1 MRGEESGHGGAEER
15 SVKAA
20 RLTQLGSPL
29 AIEDVPEPD
38 PGPRDAVVKVEFEG
52 ICRTDWHTWVGD
64 WSWIGLAPELP
75 ITMGHEFAGAVIAVG
90 SEVTGIQVGD
100 RVAVPFHEAC
110 GRCPYCRAG
119 RTNLCDA
126 LEFLGMSHDGG
137 YAEYVRVVNA
147 DLNCVPLPEAVSF
160 DAAAALGCRFMTAWH
175 ALQHQAAVRA
185 GEWVAVHGVG
195 GIGLSA
201 VQIGTALG
209 AGVVA
214 VDIDDRK
221 LAAAREQGASA
232 TVNAREGNVV
242 EAVKEATG
250 GGAHVALGGL
260 GTASLVNA
268 ALMSLRKGGRLV
280 QVGLT
285 SKDEQGIV
293 GIPLDELIEAELT
306 IVGSVGNPHIHLPAL
321 LELVAAGRL
330 DPAGLVTERVP
341 LEGAQGVLERMT
353 GFDTVGFAVIDRFRP
368 ADGADAVAS
377 AATSLAS
384 GADRT

>member
-1 MRGEESGHGGAEER
+1 
-15 SVKAA
+15 VKAA
-20 RLTQLGSPL
+20 RLVEIGAPL
-29 AIEDVPEPD
+29 AIEDVAEPD
-38 PGPRDAVVKVEFEG
+38 PGPGDVVVQVEFEG

-64 WSWIGLAPELP
+64 WSWIGLAPALP
-75 ITMGHEFAGAVIAVG
+75 ITMGHEFSGAVTAVG
-90 SEVTGIQVGD
+90 RDVTTIQVGD

-110 GRCPYCRAG
+110 GKCSYCRAG

-126 LEFLGMSHDGG
+126 LEFLGMTHDGG
-137 YAEYVRVVNA
+137 YAEYVRVINA
-147 DLNCVPLPEAVSF
+147 DLNCVSLPDGVSF

-175 ALQHQAAVRA
+175 ALQHQASLRA
-185 GEWVAVHGVG
+185 GEWLAVHGVG
-195 GIGLSA
+195 GIGLSS

-221 LAAAREQGASA
+221 LAAAREQGAA
-232 TVNAREGNVV
+232 YAVNAREMDVV

-260 GTASLVNA
+260 GVAALVRN

-285 SKDEQGIV
+285 SKEEEGIV

-306 IVGSVGNPHIHLPAL
+306 IVGSVGNPHVHLPAL
-321 LELVAAGRL
+321 LSLVADKRL
-330 DPAGLVTERVP
+330 DPAGLVSERIP
-341 LEGAQGVLERMT
+341 LDQSHGVLERMT
-353 GFDTVGFAVIDRFRP
+353 NFDTVGFALIDSF
-368 ADGADAVAS
+368 
-377 AATSLAS
+377 
-384 GADRT
+384 

>member
-1 MRGEESGHGGAEER
+1 M
-15 SVKAA
+15 KAA
-20 RLTQLGSPL
+20 RLVELSAPL
-29 AIEDVPEPD
+29 AVEDVAEPD
-38 PGPRDAVVKVEFEG
+38 PGPGDAVVQVEFEG
-52 ICRTDWHTWVGD
+52 ICRTDWHVWVGD
-64 WSWIGLAPELP
+64 WTWIGLAPTLP
-75 ITMGHEFAGAVIAVG
+75 ITMGHEFAGTVTAVG
-90 SEVTGIQVGD
+90 RDVTTVKAGD

-110 GRCPYCRAG
+110 GNCAYCRSG

-126 LEFLGMSHDGG
+126 LEFLGMTHDGG
-137 YAEYVRVVNA
+137 YAEYVNVLNA
-147 DLNCVPLPEAVSF
+147 DVNCVPLPDGVAF

-175 ALQHQAAVRA
+175 ALQHQASLRA
-185 GEWVAVHGVG
+185 GEWLAVHGVG

-221 LAAAREQGASA
+221 LEAARNQGAA
-232 TVNAREGNVV
+232 VTVNARSTDVV

-260 GTASLVNA
+260 GVSALVHN

-285 SKDEQGIV
+285 SKEEQGIV

-306 IVGSVGNPHIHLPAL
+306 IVGSVGNPHVHLPAL
-321 LELVAAGRL
+321 LSLVADRRL
-330 DPAGLVTERVP
+330 DPAALVTERIA
-341 LEGAQGVLERMT
+341 LEDASGVLERMT
-353 GFDTVGFAVIDRFRP
+353 SFDTVGFALVDTF
-368 ADGADAVAS
+368 
-377 AATSLAS
+377 
-384 GADRT
+384 